1 MVDLEWYRTF
11 KAVYQNGNLT
21 RAAEELLIS
30 QPNVSIQ
37 LASLESYIGHKLF
50 ERTSRRITPTE
61 YGKLLY
67 SQIVGAIESL
77 ERVEVEFRK
86 AAIKRLENLRIGS
99 PIEFAHNVLLEK
111 LKECEVDINLQF
123 GFPQKLV
130 ESITNGDLDF
140 AILTQKID
148 HEKIRCEAL
157 IEENFMVV
165 SHVSYDTRELEKYI
179 SENDLK
185 MVEKW
190 LLEQRWI
197 AYDGKL
203 SIIRRFWRENFH
215 SRPMI
220 KPRYIIPNIDMMLKA
235 VHFNYGIT
243 VASDLLVGDSLTLQ
257 KLKIV
262 WKGDDATR
270 NQLWLAYDPLKIDEK
285 QMKTMRGILGID
297 KIADTP
303 L

>member
-86 AAIKRLENLRIGS
+86 ATIKRLDNLRIGS
-99 PIEFAHNVLLEK
+99 PIEFAHNILLDK
-111 LKECEVDINLQF
+111 LKRCEVDINLQF

-130 ESITNGDLDF
+130 ESIINSDLDF
-140 AILTQKID
+140 AILTQKTD
-148 HEKIRCEAL
+148 NDKIVCEPL
-157 IEENFMVV
+157 IEESFMIV
-165 SHVSYDTRELEKYI
+165 SHVSHDTRELEKYI
-179 SENDLK
+179 SDKDLK

-190 LLEQRWI
+190 LLEQLWI

-203 SIIRRFWRENFH
+203 SIIRRFWRENFN

-220 KPRYIIPNIDMMLKA
+220 KPHYIIPNIDMMLKA
-235 VHFNYGIT
+235 VHLNYGIA
-243 VASDLLVGDSLTLQ
+243 VASDLLVGESLTNQ
-257 KLKIV
+257 QLKIV
-262 WKGDDATR
+262 WKGNDTTK
-270 NQLWLAYDPLKIDEK
+270 NQLWLAYDPLNVDERRIK
-285 QMKTMRGILGID
+285 AMKDILGLENSG
-297 KIADTP
+297 K
-303 L
+303 